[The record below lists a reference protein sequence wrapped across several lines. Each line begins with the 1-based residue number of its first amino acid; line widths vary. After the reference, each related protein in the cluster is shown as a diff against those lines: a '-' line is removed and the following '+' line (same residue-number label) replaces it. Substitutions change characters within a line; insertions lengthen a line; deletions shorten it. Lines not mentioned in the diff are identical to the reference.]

1 MIKLSILIPTLV
13 RREALF
19 QKVYNELT
27 RQRLELDKPTQVEII
42 FYRDTGKIS
51 IGAKRNLLI
60 KEAQGDYVCF
70 VDDDD
75 MVSPDYIRTILSG
88 LKNNPDTVQLNGRI
102 TTNGLNPKRFE
113 HSIKYVKYAEING
126 VYQRPP
132 NHLNPIK
139 KELVQDILFKEVNFG
154 EDTDWAL
161 RVLATKRIKTEYSH
175 TNLLYYYNFVPKK
188 VYWYS
193 V

>member
-42 FYRDTGKIS
+42 FYRDTGKVS

-60 KEAQGDYVCF
+60 KEAQGEYVCF

-75 MVSPDYIRTILSG
+75 MVSPDYIRTILNG
-88 LKNNPDTVQLNGRI
+88 LKDNPDTVQLNGRI

-188 VYWYS
+188 VY
-193 V
+193 

>member
-1 MIKLSILIPTLV
+1 
-13 RREALF
+13 
-19 QKVYNELT
+19 
-27 RQRLELDKPTQVEII
+27 
-42 FYRDTGKIS
+42 
-51 IGAKRNLLI
+51 
-60 KEAQGDYVCF
+60 
-70 VDDDD
+70 

-88 LKNNPDTVQLNGRI
+88 LKDNPDTVQLNGRI

-113 HSIKYVKYAEING
+113 HSIKYTKYAEING

-188 VYWYS
+188 VY
-193 V
+193 